1 MIYAVVLFAVLFL
14 FTGIVHSPL
23 VKAHGASR
31 HSFIGELH
39 AILEI
44 ATVAQLL
51 IIINKLY

>member
-1 MIYAVVLFAVLFL
+1 MMYAVILFAVLFL
-14 FTGIVHSPL
+14 LTGIMHSPL
-23 VKAHGASR
+23 VKAHEASR

-51 IIINKLY
+51 IIINKFF